1 LKIPAEKPKGKNK
14 MSVTEQSA
22 REREREREREKERE
36 HKGFFGNSKK
46 QRSPRQAHSR
56 DYAATT
62 SQCSAPHAS
71 ITNPAPPRNSEESP
85 NPSFYVSE

>member
-1 LKIPAEKPKGKNK
+1 

-46 QRSPRQAHSR
+46 TRKP
-56 DYAATT
+56 AT
-62 SQCSAPHAS
+62 SA
-71 ITNPAPPRNSEESP
+71 
-85 NPSFYVSE
+85 F